1 MAGMLLTSRPRQPVP
16 TSRQLQQL
24 TLSSLQQQ
32 RGCSL
37 CQSGVKLADGRRRS
51 GTGSRLLLCRSFEEE
66 AGNAPSRL
74 VFRGYSRL
82 QEQGDHGDQEQLDTL
97 TKNFNVN
104 GFFLGHPVRRANNV
118 IAKKR
123 ISISHSLR
131 LLPKTKRQQ
140 TSYSRSTK
148 SESKE

>member
-37 CQSGVKLADGRRRS
+37 CQPGPKLADGRRRS
-51 GTGSRLLLCRSFEEE
+51 GGNSLRLLLCRFEEEE

-82 QEQGDHGDQEQLDTL
+82 EGDQRDQEQLDTV
-97 TKNFNVN
+97 TKNFNVIH

-118 IAKKR
+118 IAKK
-123 ISISHSLR
+123 SISSSLR
-131 LLPKTKRQQ
+131 LLPKKRQQ
-140 TSYSRSTK
+140 TSYSPRSPK
-148 SESKE
+148 SESKK

>member
-1 MAGMLLTSRPRQPVP
+1 MLLTSRPRQPVP

-37 CQSGVKLADGRRRS
+37 CQPGQKLADGRRRS
-51 GTGSRLLLCRSFEEE
+51 GGNSLRLLLCRFKEEE

-82 QEQGDHGDQEQLDTL
+82 EGDQRDQEQLDTV
-97 TKNFNVN
+97 TKNFNVIH

-118 IAKKR
+118 IAKK
-123 ISISHSLR
+123 SISSSLR
-131 LLPKTKRQQ
+131 LLPKKRQQ
-140 TSYSRSTK
+140 TSYSPRSPK
-148 SESKE
+148 SESKK

>member
-1 MAGMLLTSRPRQPVP
+1 MLLTSRPRQPVP

-37 CQSGVKLADGRRRS
+37 CQPGPKLADGRRRS
-51 GTGSRLLLCRSFEEE
+51 GGNSLRLLLCRFEEEE

-82 QEQGDHGDQEQLDTL
+82 EGDQRDQEQLDTV
-97 TKNFNVN
+97 TKNFNVIH

-118 IAKKR
+118 IAKK
-123 ISISHSLR
+123 SISSSLR
-131 LLPKTKRQQ
+131 LLPKKRQQ
-140 TSYSRSTK
+140 TSYSPRSPK
-148 SESKE
+148 SESKK

>member
-1 MAGMLLTSRPRQPVP
+1 MLLTSRPRQPVP

-37 CQSGVKLADGRRRS
+37 CQPGPKLADGRRRS
-51 GTGSRLLLCRSFEEE
+51 GGNSLRLLLCRFEEEE

-82 QEQGDHGDQEQLDTL
+82 QEGDHGDQEQLDTL

-123 ISISHSLR
+123 ISISHSLSR

-148 SESKE
+148 SESKK

>member
-1 MAGMLLTSRPRQPVP
+1 MLLTSRPRQPVP

-37 CQSGVKLADGRRRS
+37 CQPGPKLADGRRRS
-51 GTGSRLLLCRSFEEE
+51 GGNSLRLLLCRFEEEE

-74 VFRGYSRL
+74 VFRGNSRL
-82 QEQGDHGDQEQLDTL
+82 EGDQRDQEQLDTV
-97 TKNFNVN
+97 TKNFNVIH

-118 IAKKR
+118 IAKK
-123 ISISHSLR
+123 SISSSLR
-131 LLPKTKRQQ
+131 LLPKKRQQ
-140 TSYSRSTK
+140 TSYSPRSPK
-148 SESKE
+148 SESKK

>member
-1 MAGMLLTSRPRQPVP
+1 MLLTSRPRQPVP

-82 QEQGDHGDQEQLDTL
+82 EGDQRDQEQLDTV
-97 TKNFNVN
+97 TKNFNVIH

-118 IAKKR
+118 IAKK
-123 ISISHSLR
+123 SISSSLR
-131 LLPKTKRQQ
+131 LLPKKRQQ
-140 TSYSRSTK
+140 TSYSPRSPK
-148 SESKE
+148 SESKK

>member
-1 MAGMLLTSRPRQPVP
+1 MLLTSRPRQPVP

-24 TLSSLQQQ
+24 TLSLSLQQQ

-37 CQSGVKLADGRRRS
+37 CQPGQKLADGRRRS
-51 GTGSRLLLCRSFEEE
+51 GGNSLRLLLCRFKEEE

-82 QEQGDHGDQEQLDTL
+82 EGDQGDQEQLDTV
-97 TKNFNVN
+97 TKNFNVIH

-118 IAKKR
+118 IAKKS
-123 ISISHSLR
+123 ISISSSSLR
-131 LLPKTKRQQ
+131 LLPKKRQQ
-140 TSYSRSTK
+140 TSYSPRSPK
-148 SESKE
+148 SESKK

>member
-37 CQSGVKLADGRRRS
+37 CQPGPKLADGRRRS
-51 GTGSRLLLCRSFEEE
+51 GGNSLRLLLCRFEEEE

-82 QEQGDHGDQEQLDTL
+82 EGDQRDQEQLDTV
-97 TKNFNVN
+97 TKNFNVIH

-118 IAKKR
+118 IAKK
-123 ISISHSLR
+123 SISSSLR
-131 LLPKTKRQQ
+131 LLPKKRQQ
-140 TSYSRSTK
+140 TSYSPRPPK
-148 SESKE
+148 SESKK